1 MEGLAQ
7 NNGTTSISDLPNNRQ
22 TQNSINQQQMQN
34 NNIIMTNTEI
44 VSNLNNQMQNPL
56 PNQMPQMPN
65 QTPQMSN
72 QMPNQMSNQMPNQ
85 MPNQMTEMPNN
96 IVSENIQQQNNPN
109 YNELINQLQKASS
122 NGTTTMPS
130 RDIPIDPNLV
140 KNDVQ
145 VKPNYIPEQKIQED
159 YIKNLETPENLI
171 IENKNNQQNIDN
183 IESIYQELQIPVIIG
198 LLYFLFQL
206 PIVKKYSLKILPAL
220 FNKDGNPNIY
230 DYIANSI
237 LFASS
242 FYILIKLINNLMQNM

>member
-7 NNGTTSISDLPNNRQ
+7 NNGTTSISNLPNNSQ
-22 TQNSINQQQMQN
+22 LQNNVNQQQMQT
-34 NNIIMTNTEI
+34 NNIVMTNSEI
-44 VSNLNNQMQNPL
+44 ISNSNNQMQNIL
-56 PNQMPQMPN
+56 PNQMPQMP
-65 QTPQMSN
+65 QMPQIP
-72 QMPNQMSNQMPNQ
+72 QMPNQPSNQMQ
-85 MPNQMTEMPNN
+85 NN

-109 YNELINQLQKASS
+109 YNELISQLQKASN
-122 NGTTTMPS
+122 NGNTSLPS

-140 KNDVQ
+140 KNDIQ
-145 VKPNYIPEQKIQED
+145 VKPNYIPEEKIQED

-183 IESIYQELQIPVIIG
+183 IYSLYQELQIPIIIG

-206 PIVKKYSLKILPAL
+206 PIVKKYSVQILPAL

-230 DYIANSI
+230 GYIANSI

-242 FYILIKLINNLMQNM
+242 FYILIKLISNLMQNM

>member
-7 NNGTTSISDLPNNRQ
+7 NNGTTSISNLPNNSQ
-22 TQNSINQQQMQN
+22 LQNNVNQQQMQN
-34 NNIIMTNTEI
+34 NNIVMTNSEI
-44 VSNLNNQMQNPL
+44 ISNSNNQMQNPL

-65 QTPQMSN
+65 QP
-72 QMPNQMSNQMPNQ
+72 PNQMQ
-85 MPNQMTEMPNN
+85 NN

-109 YNELINQLQKASS
+109 YNELISQLQKASNHGNTS
-122 NGTTTMPS
+122 LPS

-145 VKPNYIPEQKIQED
+145 VKPNYIPEEKVQED

-171 IENKNNQQNIDN
+171 IENKNNQQNINN
-183 IESIYQELQIPVIIG
+183 IDSLYQELQIPIIIG

-206 PIVKKYSLKILPAL
+206 PIVKKYSIQILPAL

-230 DYIANSI
+230 GYIANSI